1 MDKLSGNLFT
11 SKLYIMNTQSDAIT
25 ITINGIFDI
34 FFYLFSIKF
43 NMYSFISINSLS
55 MCFRNATCFFAH
67 SAGLVGRDVIHSSN
81 GIVFWF

>member
-1 MDKLSGNLFT
+1 MDKLSGKLFT

-43 NMYSFISINSLS
+43 NI
-55 MCFRNATCFFAH
+55 
-67 SAGLVGRDVIHSSN
+67 
-81 GIVFWF
+81 